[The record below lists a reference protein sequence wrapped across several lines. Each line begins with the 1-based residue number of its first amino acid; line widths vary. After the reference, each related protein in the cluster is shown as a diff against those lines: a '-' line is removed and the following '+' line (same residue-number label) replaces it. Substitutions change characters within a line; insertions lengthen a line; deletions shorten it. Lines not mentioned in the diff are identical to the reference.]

1 MFNIFNK
8 QSSVVIYAPMSGE
21 LIDLTELDDPV
32 FSEKMVGDG
41 IAIKPNENEVLSPVK
56 GTIIQVF
63 PTKHAVGIETKEG
76 LEILIHLGIDTV
88 ELKGEGFKAFVKA
101 GDKVNVGDK
110 LLEMD
115 LEIIKQKGK
124 FTDTPVLITNMDRV
138 KKLEIKD
145 SNNVIAGKDIIME
158 IKLKD

>member
-8 QSSVVIYAPMSGE
+8 QNSLAIYAPMSGKI
-21 LIDLTELDDPV
+21 IDLTELEDPV

-41 IAIKPNENEVLSPVK
+41 VAIEPNENIVLSPVK
-56 GTIIQVF
+56 GKIIQVF
-63 PTKHAVGIETKEG
+63 PTKHAIGIETDEG

-101 GDKVNVGDK
+101 GDRVNVGDK
-110 LLEMD
+110 LLEMNI
-115 LEIIKQKGK
+115 EIIQTKGK
-124 FTDTPVLITNMDRV
+124 STHTPVLITNMDKV
-138 KKLEIKD
+138 KELKIMNKD
-145 SNNVIAGKDIIME
+145 NVKAGKDIIME

>member
-1 MFNIFNK
+1 
-8 QSSVVIYAPMSGE
+8 MSGE
-21 LIDLTELDDPV
+21 LIDLNELDDPV

-124 FTDTPVLITNMDRV
+124 LTDTPVLITNMDRV